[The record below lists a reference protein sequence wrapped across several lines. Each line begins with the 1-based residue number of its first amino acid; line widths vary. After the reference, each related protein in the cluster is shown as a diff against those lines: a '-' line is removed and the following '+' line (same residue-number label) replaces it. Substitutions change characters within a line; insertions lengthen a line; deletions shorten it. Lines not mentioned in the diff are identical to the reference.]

1 MIKLGKVS
9 FLPIGLA
16 ATAAALSGAAAAFS
30 ELEPKSTTVAS
41 CRAAEGY
48 SASFDGRRTFLLHP
62 DQLRII
68 KARRPDDPAIDAA
81 YRQMIAR
88 ADAARVRE
96 PGSVM
101 DKRTIPPSGD
111 RHDYLSIAPYWWPD
125 PANPKGPYVR
135 RDGEVNPARD
145 GNGYDRTAIGRMSG
159 DVQALGLA
167 YYYTDDERYAA
178 AAARAIRAWFLDPA
192 TAMNPNANF
201 AQAVRGREDGRAEG
215 VLDTNAFQ
223 PVIETIGLIA
233 PAKALTPSEIHAL
246 EAWFGR
252 YVDWMQSSRNGR
264 DEQAAKNN
272 HGIWYDDQIT
282 HYALFAR
289 RLDVARKTV
298 EAFPKRRIVA
308 QFTPDGRLP
317 AELARTRS
325 FHYSIYALS
334 PAYDVADLAACVG
347 KDLWNWRDDK
357 GRGLRAATDF
367 LARYRGQ
374 MAAWP
379 YKEIK
384 PEPGELDRLL
394 ARAAWAWPGSYGTTP
409 EGYPIA
415 LTVRSQTA
423 VTL

>member
-1 MIKLGKVS
+1 VIKLGKATP
-9 FLPIGLA
+9 LPIGLA

-30 ELEPKSTTVAS
+30 KPEPDVQPASS
-41 CRAAEGY
+41 CRGAEGY
-48 SASFDGRRTFLLHP
+48 SASFGGRRTFLLHP
-62 DQLRII
+62 DQLQVI
-68 KARRPDDPAIDAA
+68 KAQRAADPAIDAA

-88 ADAARVRE
+88 ADAALARR

-101 DKRTIPPSGD
+101 DKRTVPPSGD

-145 GNGYDRTAIGRMSG
+145 GDGYDRTAIGRMSG

-167 YYYTDDERYAA
+167 YYFTDEERYAS
-178 AAARAIRAWFLDPA
+178 AAARAIRTWFLDTA

-223 PVIETIGLIA
+223 PVLETIGLIA
-233 PAKALTPSEIHAL
+233 PAKALTPLEIKAL
-246 EAWFGR
+246 ESWFGR

-289 RLDVARKTV
+289 RVDIARKTV
-298 EAFPKRRIVA
+298 EAFPQRRIA
-308 QFTPDGRLP
+308 MQFTPAGRLP

-334 PAYDVADLAACVG
+334 PAYDVADLGACVG
-347 KDLWNWRDDK
+347 KDLWSWRDDK
-357 GRGLRAATDF
+357 GRSLRSATDF
-367 LARYRGQ
+367 LARYRRQ

-384 PEPGELDRLL
+384 PEPAELDQLL
-394 ARAAWAWPGSYGTTP
+394 VRAAWAWPGSYEGRPT
-409 EGYPIA
+409 GYP
-415 LTVRSQTA
+415 LA
-423 VTL
+423 VTYRSPPAKQ

>member
-30 ELEPKSTTVAS
+30 APMPVVAAGAM
-41 CRAAEGY
+41 CRGADGF
-48 SASFDGRRTFLLHP
+48 SGSFDGRRTFLLHP
-62 DQLRII
+62 DQLRSI
-68 KARRPDDPAIDAA
+68 KAQRDTDPMVTAA
-81 YRQMIAR
+81 YRQLIAR
-88 ADAARVRE
+88 ADAALARR

-101 DKRTIPPSGD
+101 DKTTIPSSGD

-167 YYYTDDERYAA
+167 YYYTDDPRYAV
-178 AAARAIRAWFLDPA
+178 AAARAIRSWFLDPA
-192 TAMNPNANF
+192 TAMNPNADF

-223 PVIETIGLIA
+223 PVVETIGLIA
-233 PAKALTPSEIHAL
+233 PAKALTPAETQAL

-289 RLDVARKTV
+289 RVGVARKTV
-298 EAFPKRRIVA
+298 DAFPKRRIAA
-308 QFTPDGRLP
+308 QMTPDGRLP

-325 FHYSIYALS
+325 FHYSIYALA
-334 PAYDVADLAACVG
+334 PAYDVADLASCLG
-347 KDLWNWRDDK
+347 KDLWNWRDDA
-357 GRGLRAATDF
+357 GRGLRTATDF

-384 PEPGELDRLL
+384 PDPGELDRLL
-394 ARAAWAWPGSYGTTP
+394 TRAAWAWPGSYQAMP
-409 EGYPIA
+409 VGYPTA
-415 LTVRSQTA
+415 LTVASRTA
-423 VTL
+423 GTY